1 MRLVQSLSK
10 GGLDNTDGIRKW
22 IIRKGFSGVEA
33 EQLFRDMALTQRLQ
47 TSIVGSDKHTLDI
60 KFVDMGID
68 DIVTNKEWQDDWKHI
83 V

>member
-1 MRLVQSLSK
+1 MNTYKFDWKDIVQ
-10 GGLDNTDGIRKW
+10 GQIEIEAN
-22 IIRKGFSGVEA
+22 SGVEA

-68 DIVTNKEWQDDWKHI
+68 DIVTHREWQGDWKHI

>member
-1 MRLVQSLSK
+1 MRYIFDWEDIVHGQIEIEA
-10 GGLDNTDGIRKW
+10 N
-22 IIRKGFSGVEA
+22 SGVEA
-33 EQLFRDMALTQRLQ
+33 EKLFRDMALTQRLQ

>member
-1 MRLVQSLSK
+1 MEKFLMSTYKFDWKDIVHGQIEIEANS
-10 GGLDNTDGIRKW
+10 GI
-22 IIRKGFSGVEA
+22 EA